1 MGFFEYLDA
10 HPVWSL
16 VYLIVTGFFVVL
28 VVAVR
33 RDYTSTEMLKVLTN
47 AMNARGWNLM
57 QPAPPAEPEEKK
69 GPRPLNG

>member
-28 VVAVR
+28 GIAIR
-33 RDYTSTEMLKVLTN
+33 RDYTATEMLKVMTN
-47 AMNARGWNLM
+47 SLNNRIAHPVPRE
-57 QPAPPAEPEEKK
+57 EPEDTKR

>member
-10 HPVWSL
+10 HPVWAL

-28 VVAVR
+28 AIGIR
-33 RDYTSTEMLKVLTN
+33 RDYTATEMLKVMTKTLDAKT
-47 AMNARGWNLM
+47 AAVFRTK
-57 QPAPPAEPEEKK
+57 ADEEPK